1 MLKRRK
7 ARETTAIVQSH
18 ERKVA
23 MSHSHHSVNLDSIK
37 KMNTRLLS
45 VALSKDE
52 QDWQSVLHTH
62 HFTEIFFVLEGK
74 GNFLFCEGTRSI
86 RTGDLIIIPPYIE
99 HTEQSIPGTAL
110 KYYVLGIDGITF
122 QTKYDTAMAQIY
134 CNFDNHSIITTLF
147 DQIYYEIK
155 ADQYGSDQICQNL
168 LEVLLLR
175 IIRTKQLIPISTNSV
190 KMSKECSQIKE
201 FLDTNYASHIT
212 LDTLTDLTH
221 MNKYYM
227 AHSFTKF
234 TGLSPIQYLNRK
246 RMEAA
251 CHLLTH
257 TDHSISNIAALTG
270 FSSQSYF
277 TQAFRKFHHMTPI
290 QYRQTHARS

>member
-1 MLKRRK
+1 
-7 ARETTAIVQSH
+7 
-18 ERKVA
+18 
-23 MSHSHHSVNLDSIK
+23 MSHSQHSVKTNDIP
-37 KMNTRLLS
+37 KMNAHLLS
-45 VALSKDE
+45 ISLSKDD
-52 QDWQSVLHTH
+52 QDWQSVFHTH

-74 GNFLFCEGTRSI
+74 GNFLFREGTRSI

-99 HTEQSIPGTAL
+99 HTEQSIPETAL
-110 KYYVLGIDGITF
+110 KYYVLGIDGVTF
-122 QTKYDTAMAQIY
+122 QTKYDATTAQIY
-134 CNFDNHSIITTLF
+134 CNFDNHSLLANLF

-155 ADQYGSDQICQNL
+155 GDQYGSDQICQHL

-190 KMSKECSQIKE
+190 KMSKECAQIKE

-234 TGLSPIQYLNRK
+234 TGLPPIQYLNQK
-246 RMEAA
+246 RIEAA

-257 TDHSISNIAALTG
+257 TDYSISDIAALTG

-277 TQAFRKFHHMTPI
+277 TQTFRKFHHMTPN
-290 QYRQTHARS
+290 QYRQTHTKN